1 MYEFH
6 NFKTISISPIR
17 NWDVEEFK
25 TEQKKI
31 RDDAKNQFE
40 GVFEKIVLEMETV
53 KRQVHESKDLKLPS
67 EIDDNKLGKQNR
79 QKPIVQMK
87 KEAAERQQ
95 RITLAERDKKLLG
108 NYVRLI
114 DYMMIENLV
123 RVNNNSMFFLIE
135 EMKKERKNGL
145 FIVTVTFGQSSEET
159 NIMNYNPPEE
169 EIRTSMESV
178 LRDMIGTVS
187 KVSRIQN
194 HMSFESL
201 VKDLKEPDISTIIY
215 NSREY
220 ALISEQMRERILID
234 FQQAEEY
241 VSSNYEKCR
250 EIDQFVWN
258 KEEYEKQ
265 VHSIAKMQEDFDKFQ
280 KWVINIGRY
289 ITDKAKGII
298 FIEGKRQLTKLLPV
312 VADASSTLK
321 DYIYSKMKEK
331 AASTLDELRQALEQ
345 LQKKPES
352 LAGFAIF
359 IENLKR
365 IKDERRR
372 LELAT
377 NDVETMHSL
386 LKRFDNNPM
395 LTQDSVDL
403 EDLQKDIKEL
413 SNSIAQ
419 AEITKNERGTDMK
432 GKLEKDTLDLQND
445 IQNQINNINSGD
457 LISQE
462 TPIQEALAKLS
473 GIKALIEKFKGRN
486 RTINYQFEVVLF
498 FTYSYLLVNSWYMIT
513 KARPTSI

>member
-1 MYEFH
+1 MEVNRLMYEFH
-6 NFKTISISPIR
+6 NFKTISISAIR
-17 NWDVEEFK
+17 NWDIEEFK
-25 TEQKKI
+25 TEQKKV
-31 RDDAKNQFE
+31 RNDAKTQFE
-40 GVFEKIVLEMETV
+40 GVYEKIVQEMETV

-108 NYVRLI
+108 NFVRLI

-145 FIVTVTFGQSSEET
+145 FIVTVTFVDSNEET
-159 NIMNYNPPEE
+159 NAMNYNPPEE

-178 LRDMIGTVS
+178 LRDMIDTVS

-194 HMSFESL
+194 HLSFESL
-201 VKDLKEPDISTIIY
+201 VKDMKEPDITSIIY
-215 NSREY
+215 SSREY
-220 ALISEQMRERILID
+220 ELISEQMRERIMTD

-241 VSSNYEKCR
+241 VTTNYEKCR
-250 EIDQFVWN
+250 EIEQFTKIWN

-265 VHSIAKMQEDFDKFQ
+265 PHSINKMQEDFDKFQ

-312 VADASSTLK
+312 VAEASSTLK

-352 LAGFAIF
+352 LAGFSAF

-413 SNSIAQ
+413 TNAIAQ

-432 GKLEKDTLDLQND
+432 SKLEKDTLDLQND

-457 LISQE
+457 LISQD

-473 GIKALIEKFKGRN
+473 GIKSLIEKFKARN
-486 RTINYQFEVVLF
+486 KTANYQYEVNLH
-498 FTYSYLLVNSWYMIT
+498 YSVDKLT
-513 KARPTSI
+513 DT